1 MSQIREQ
8 AFADFSALDVAFR
21 PNSEVHVGLKRL
33 DYRSVRLRLMGI
45 AASALVS
52 ACAASAQ
59 PARVVIDAQ
68 AVFPVSIDAT
78 RAGDLFVGNTQTGG
92 IYRASHGANIATL
105 WIDPRVSGMKGVL
118 GIHVDDR
125 HRILYACAQVLG
137 AAAGGD
143 APPPALRSF
152 DLATGAAKGA
162 YLIPD
167 GAKSLC
173 NEIATAPD
181 GTAYVADT
189 NGGRVL
195 RLQPGAAA
203 LEEWAKAPGLAGA
216 DGLVVAGDGNVY
228 INTVTTGKFFRITV
242 GQDGSAAAVI
252 ELEVSSPLQRPDG
265 MRLISGMRFIQAEAT
280 GNRVA
285 EIEIVGD
292 RVMVRPLGG
301 PVAGPTSVAY
311 ARGVVWSVSPKF
323 EYLSDP
329 ALKDKS
335 PEPFTIDRVAALPE

>member
-1 MSQIREQ
+1 MSQRRQ
-8 AFADFSALDVAFR
+8 PALNDDRALDVACR
-21 PNSEVHVGLKRL
+21 LNLKAHVDAKRL
-33 DYRSVRLRLMGI
+33 EHRSARLRLIGI
-45 AASALVS
+45 AASALVA
-52 ACAASAQ
+52 ACAAADQ
-59 PARVVIDAQ
+59 RARVVIDAQ

-92 IYRASHGANIATL
+92 IYRARHGADIATL
-105 WIDPRVSGMKGVL
+105 WIDPKVSGMKGVL
-118 GIHVDDR
+118 GIHVDER
-125 HRILYACAQVLG
+125 HGTVYACAQVLG
-137 AAAGGD
+137 AAAASG

-152 DLATGAAKGA
+152 DLATGATKGS
-162 YLIPD
+162 YPIPE
-167 GAKSLC
+167 GATSLC

-181 GTAYVADT
+181 GTAYIADT

-195 RLQPGAAA
+195 RLMPGAAA

-242 GQDGSAAAVI
+242 GRNGAAEAI
-252 ELEVSSPLQRPDG
+252 RELEVSSPLQRPDG

-292 RVMVRPLGG
+292 RVVVRQLGE
-301 PVAGPTSVAY
+301 PVPGPTSVAY

-323 EYLSDP
+323 EYLRDP

-335 PEPFTIDRVAALPE
+335 PEPFTIDRVAELPE